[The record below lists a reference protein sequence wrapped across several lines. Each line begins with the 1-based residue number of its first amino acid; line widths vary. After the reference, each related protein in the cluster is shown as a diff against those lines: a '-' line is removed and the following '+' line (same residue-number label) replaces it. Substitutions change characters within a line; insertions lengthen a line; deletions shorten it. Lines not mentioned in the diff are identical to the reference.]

1 MIRKP
6 NWIVASHLS
15 SYRASLIGR
24 QGGARR
30 AEEELQI
37 ILPLAPSKG
46 GQSRNQTQLEICLR

>member
-6 NWIVASHLS
+6 NLKLASHLS
-15 SYRASLIGR
+15 SYR
-24 QGGARR
+24 GGARR

-46 GQSRNQTQLEICLR
+46 GQSRNQTQFLQ

>member
-6 NWIVASHLS
+6 NLKLASYLS

-30 AEEELQI
+30 AEEKLQI
-37 ILPLAPSKG
+37 TPLLAPSKG
-46 GQSRNQTQLEICLR
+46 GQSRNQTQFLQ